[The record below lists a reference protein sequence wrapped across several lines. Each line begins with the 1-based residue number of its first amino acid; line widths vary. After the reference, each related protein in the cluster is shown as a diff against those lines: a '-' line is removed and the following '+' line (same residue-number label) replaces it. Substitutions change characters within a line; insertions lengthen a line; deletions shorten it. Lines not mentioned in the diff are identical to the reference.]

1 MNHDSSILAAKRHV
15 KGRVGADGRRAMA
28 SNTPSPNSE
37 LNVAGLTG
45 VKFYNDHLFARV
57 RVRLVVVVLHS
68 CSTMRLVH
76 TRMYWLAD

>member
-1 MNHDSSILAAKRHV
+1 MIRQFWRQSATL
-15 KGRVGADGRRAMA
+15 KGGLGLTGAMA